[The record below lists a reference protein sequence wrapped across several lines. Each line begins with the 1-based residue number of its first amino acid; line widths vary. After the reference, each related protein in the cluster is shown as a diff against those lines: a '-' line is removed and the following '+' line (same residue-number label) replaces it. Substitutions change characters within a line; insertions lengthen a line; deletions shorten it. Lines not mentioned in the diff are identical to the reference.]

1 LPEGQVFA
9 RMRGALCLFF
19 VLLSLGENTQGRS
32 LFRRGRSLGRAGHFG
47 QGRDKEQGLGKVVC
61 ERADFQRG
69 RLDVEEARACRRCC
83 CLTTQNVDVSWH
95 WCECVAC
102 CAETSM
108 WTGRMPLCRRYAIS
122 LDRPRFQ
129 KLGMVHL
136 MEAGA
141 TMVVT
146 DVKRC

>member
-1 LPEGQVFA
+1 MFA

-32 LFRRGRSLGRAGHFG
+32 LFGRGRSLGRAGHFG

-95 WCECVAC
+95 WCVNALLVVLKRVCGREECPSVGD
-102 CAETSM
+102 M
-108 WTGRMPLCRRYAIS
+108 R
-122 LDRPRFQ
+122 
-129 KLGMVHL
+129 
-136 MEAGA
+136 
-141 TMVVT
+141 
-146 DVKRC
+146 